1 MLPRDIAYIIIL
13 AVCFVLSAVFSLV
26 DMTYSSVKITRLE
39 NESRRGNKKAQRA
52 LSLADNYD
60 NTIAAIL
67 FGNDFVNILSSSIA
81 SLLGKDLLEPLVG
94 DFYSTLTSLILLF
107 ILLVFCEITP
117 KAIGKMRSFSL
128 SLHCAWIVKTLQ
140 LVFYPIVHP
149 LNLLASKVTSSLAEK
164 AGEEKQ
170 IASDLELESM
180 VDEIQKEGI
189 IDSDQSELLHRSID
203 FKETSCYEIMTPRI
217 RVFGYDIETS
227 LLDFLKRPDCF
238 KHSRVI
244 IYKENLDHV
253 LGYIQITTLL
263 RTLVM
268 NKKPDISKM
277 TIPIVSV
284 PRTMM
289 ISSAMKE
296 MADTHRHIAVVKD
309 EYGGTEG
316 ILTMEDI
323 LEELVGEMWDE
334 VDDPELDIQSLK
346 ERDNYL
352 VNGSL
357 NIDDF
362 MNYFGIDPDRL
373 SDDYSTVAGFIMNQL
388 GRFAKVGDSF
398 DFENLTIKVVRVT
411 EYSVFLAKVTYHR
424 PDGDNDNYISD
435 GDGEEEKRDKVL
447 EKIKNKKKGSH
458 K

>member
-1 MLPRDIAYIIIL
+1 
-13 AVCFVLSAVFSLV
+13 
-26 DMTYSSVKITRLE
+26 
-39 NESRRGNKKAQRA
+39 
-52 LSLADNYD
+52 
-60 NTIAAIL
+60 
-67 FGNDFVNILSSSIA
+67 
-81 SLLGKDLLEPLVG
+81 
-94 DFYSTLTSLILLF
+94 
-107 ILLVFCEITP
+107 
-117 KAIGKMRSFSL
+117 
-128 SLHCAWIVKTLQ
+128 
-140 LVFYPIVHP
+140 
-149 LNLLASKVTSSLAEK
+149 
-164 AGEEKQ
+164 
-170 IASDLELESM
+170 
-180 VDEIQKEGI
+180 
-189 IDSDQSELLHRSID
+189 
-203 FKETSCYEIMTPRI
+203 
-217 RVFGYDIETS
+217 
-227 LLDFLKRPDCF
+227 
-238 KHSRVI
+238 
-244 IYKENLDHV
+244 
-253 LGYIQITTLL
+253 
-263 RTLVM
+263 
-268 NKKPDISKM
+268 
-277 TIPIVSV
+277 
-284 PRTMM
+284 
-289 ISSAMKE
+289 MKE